1 MTRKNKYAE
10 QMKNMETIARERPQT
25 SSVVSIFKSDPD
37 ASPELIEYALE
48 RAWKGAREALKVDDS
63 SPDLRIIFEKF
74 RLDPDEPW
82 SWRMMASY
90 MHILFSLPKSKR
102 GRPVKYTP
110 KVLMGIHKKREADAL
125 KNLPDSKVAK
135 HFAKGLGLANRFGD
149 GSEGMR
155 KQIRKARSLGT
166 K

>member
-10 QMKNMETIARERPQT
+10 QMKNMETIARARPQS

-37 ASPELIEYALE
+37 ASPELIEYAIE

-63 SPDLRIIFEKF
+63 SPDLRSVFQKF
-74 RLDPDEPW
+74 RLDPDDPW

-90 MHILFSLPKSKR
+90 MHILFSLPQRKR
-102 GRPVKYTP
+102 GRPVEWTP
-110 KVLMGIHKKREADAL
+110 ERLMELREERESGAL
-125 KNLPDSKVAK
+125 KTLPDSKAAK
-135 HFAKGLGLANRFGD
+135 VLAKKHGRANRFGS
-149 GSEGMR
+149 GAEGQR
-155 KQIRKARSLGT
+155 KQLRKARSLGT